1 VKKKK
6 DKDFRFTFKHFLRL
20 LAFIFIVY
28 YLFTYLSS
36 SLEKRSYNSSDPT
49 VLGQSSQAVE
59 IPQIF
64 DNLYQSLPKDTKD
77 KIEAIPSLPVII
89 KAQEGLSSLQKE
101 MNGFPQKQINQLK
114 KELIRSVADDMINKI
129 DQE

>member
-6 DKDFRFTFKHFLRL
+6 DKDFHFTFKHFLRL
-20 LAFIFIVY
+20 LAFIVIVY
-28 YLFTYLSS
+28 YLFNYLSS
-36 SLEKRSYNSSDPT
+36 SLENRDYNPNDPT
-49 VLGQSSQAVE
+49 VLGQSSKSE
-59 IPQIF
+59 ELPKIF
-64 DNLYQSLPKDTKD
+64 DDLYQNIPSDTKD

-101 MNGFPQKQINQLK
+101 LNGFPQKQLNQFK